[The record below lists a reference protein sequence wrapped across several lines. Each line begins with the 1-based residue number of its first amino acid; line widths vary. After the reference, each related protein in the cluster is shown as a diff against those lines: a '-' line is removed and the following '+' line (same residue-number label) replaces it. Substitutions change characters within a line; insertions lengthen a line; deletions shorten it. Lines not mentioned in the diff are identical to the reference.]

1 MDKITNN
8 PSATA
13 EPQNAASHPKDWWWR
28 FWFLLPLYPQ
38 SKRRT
43 LRTEVVQ
50 DTVWTFEQVQGILYV
65 VVPVRMTIVR
75 LETGGLL
82 VYAPVAPTPECL
94 RLVNEL
100 VAQHGDIRY
109 IILPT
114 ISGLEHKIFV
124 APFARHFPQAQ
135 VFVAPHQWSFPFNLP
150 LSWLGF
156 PAGRTHPLPAD
167 SRQAPF
173 AGQFD
178 YAILGP
184 IDLGP
189 GRFSEVAFF
198 HRPSRTLLVT
208 DTIVSIPAEPPAIN
222 QLDPYP
228 LLFHARE
235 TVADPIADTAANR
248 RKGWQR
254 IALFT
259 FYFRPSTVAVGK
271 LSQAAREAFKA
282 APDRS
287 RKAFFGLFPFQWQ
300 PHWQRSFERLRGGGR
315 LLVAPVLRTLILNR
329 APQATIAW
337 ADKIAQWN
345 FQQIIPCHLDAP
357 IPATPQQFRQAFA
370 FLEPSPHTDSS
381 TIEPDPTHLPNADI
395 ELLQTLNRQLVDR
408 GIVPAEKE
416 WG

>member
-1 MDKITNN
+1 MDKITSNTQTIAESQSITH
-8 PSATA
+8 SA
-13 EPQNAASHPKDWWWR
+13 KDWSWR

-43 LRTEVVQ
+43 LRTEVVK
-50 DTVWTFEQVQGILYV
+50 DTLWTFEQVQGILYV

-75 LETGGLL
+75 LEEGGLL
-82 VYAPVAPTPECL
+82 VYAPVAPTPECI

-100 VAQHGDIRY
+100 ITQHGDIRY

-124 APFARHFPQAQ
+124 GPFARHFPQAQ
-135 VFVAPHQWSFPFNLP
+135 VFVAPQQWSFPLNLP

-156 PAGRTHPLPAD
+156 PWQRTAPLPTD

-198 HRPSRTLLVT
+198 HRQSHTLLVT
-208 DTIVSIPAEPPAIN
+208 DTIVSIPAEPPTIN

-228 LLFHARE
+228 LLFHARDAVTDSIE
-235 TVADPIADTAANR
+235 DTAANR

-259 FYFRPSTVAVGK
+259 FYFRPSALAVGK
-271 LSQAAREAFKA
+271 LSHAARAAFQ

-287 RKAFFGLFPFQWQ
+287 RQAFFGLFPFQWQ
-300 PHWQRSFERLRGGGR
+300 PDWQRSFETLRRGGR

-329 APQATIAW
+329 APQETIDWAT
-337 ADKIAQWN
+337 KIAQWN

-357 IPATPQQFRQAFA
+357 ISTTPQQFRQAFR
-370 FLEPSPHTDSS
+370 FLEKSSPLEGDE
-381 TIEPDPTHLPNADI
+381 IEEHSPLPVADCQ
-395 ELLQTLNRQLVDR
+395 LLQDLNRQLVDR
-408 GIVPAEKE
+408 GIVPAEQKPV
-416 WG
+416 